1 MDNILKVF
9 LMIGAFL
16 CTVIISFLIG
26 LNRGTESFK
35 ALHSHTSNEVHD
47 ELMRQISVSDS
58 LLCELHSFKMNYPE
72 LWDSFE
78 RTYEFRELT
87 NLSTGW

>member
-1 MDNILKVF
+1 
-9 LMIGAFL
+9 
-16 CTVIISFLIG
+16 
-26 LNRGTESFK
+26 
-35 ALHSHTSNEVHD
+35 
-47 ELMRQISVSDS
+47 MRQMSVSDS